1 MNEENFSNPT
11 SIRSLFAPS
20 VAVDPSE
27 WSGLNSFKALVKYSP
42 AGVVFVFSALDFRR
56 DIFPAPATASAPED
70 ESKLS
75 DVILS
80 SKEPGTLIVGLL
92 NIVLTWLKGI

>member
-1 MNEENFSNPT
+1 MHENEELISNLT

-20 VAVDPSE
+20 VAADASAG
-27 WSGLNSFKALVKYSP
+27 SGLNSFKALVKYSP
-42 AGVVFVFSALDFRR
+42 AGVVFIFSALGFAR
-56 DIFPAPATASAPED
+56 DIFPATASAPED

-80 SKEPGTLIVGLL
+80 SKEPCALIAGLL
-92 NIVLTWLKGI
+92 